1 MDGHIYLD
9 ESFDSGL
16 PGRRG
21 TRFVVELRQPPED
34 FIPNTLDRYIDGYDG
49 DRSVNSTDL
58 VHMSRDLP
66 ESLSVLFVDD
76 DPILRKLFSR
86 TVKTVAPNWTI
97 REAANGETALQLVET
112 NHFDLIFMDMYMAS
126 VQKQLL
132 GSETVAELRNRG
144 ITCRICG
151 LSANDKEAE
160 FVEAGADVFTFKP
173 FPCEKGALRQELLR
187 VLYAHT
193 QHEHEHGHDNDSQ
206 HQQEQ
211 NREMTA

>member
-16 PGRRG
+16 PGRPG
-21 TRFVVELRQPPED
+21 TRFVVELRQPPENFVPD
-34 FIPNTLDRYIDGYDG
+34 ALDRYLNGPDG
-49 DRSVNSTDL
+49 DHSVNSSDFANM
-58 VHMSRDLP
+58 HRDLP
-66 ESLSVLFVDD
+66 QTLSVLFVDD
-76 DPILRKLFSR
+76 DYILRKLFAR
-86 TVKTVAPNWTI
+86 TVKTVAPDWTI
-97 REAANGETALQLVET
+97 REAANGETALQLVEN

-144 ITCRICG
+144 VTCRICG

-193 QHEHEHGHDNDSQ
+193 QNDEHVHTHEHKEHEKEH
-206 HQQEQ
+206 
-211 NREMTA
+211 

>member
-34 FIPNTLDRYIDGYDG
+34 FTSDTLDHFLNVQDAE
-49 DRSVNSTDL
+49 SCSSTDFTN
-58 VHMSRDLP
+58 LP
-66 ESLSVLFVDD
+66 RKLPVALSVLFVDD

-86 TVKTVAPNWTI
+86 TVKTVAPDWTI
-97 REAANGETALQLVET
+97 REASNGETALQLVEN

-132 GSETVAELRNRG
+132 GTETVAELRNRG
-144 ITCRICG
+144 VTCRICG

-187 VLYAHT
+187 LLYAHT
-193 QHEHEHGHDNDSQ
+193 ENYDNDNE
-206 HQQEQ
+206 HAPQEQ
-211 NREMTA
+211 QN